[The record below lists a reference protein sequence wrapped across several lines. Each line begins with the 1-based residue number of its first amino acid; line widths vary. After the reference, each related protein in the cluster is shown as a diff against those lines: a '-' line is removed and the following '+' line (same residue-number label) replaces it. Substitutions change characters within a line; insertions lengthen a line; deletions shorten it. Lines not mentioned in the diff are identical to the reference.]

1 MLRTRVRGKGNL
13 VAEQGG
19 GVRRRQESLGQ
30 MNVGVHRAVADLTGA
45 TGMALVR
52 AIVKGQRDARQ
63 LAKWRD
69 PRCHKSEEEIAAQL
83 TGHWREDHLFSL
95 GQALKMYE
103 AIQERIQDYERAILE
118 KLREMERE
126 ECGGKEPPEFE
137 EQGESPSDPQ
147 ARRGTAAPSV
157 VASARRGSD
166 RGSMP
171 SEWRPCR
178 RWSARTAPT

>member
-1 MLRTRVRGKGNL
+1 M
-13 VAEQGG
+13 
-19 GVRRRQESLGQ
+19 
-30 MNVGVHRAVADLTGA
+30 ADPTGA

-52 AIVKGQRDARQ
+52 AIVKGERDVRQ

-126 ECGGKEPPEFE
+126 ECGGKEPPELKNKEKAQAIRKRGE
-137 EQGESPSDPQ
+137 EPLRQALYRVRGEDL
-147 ARRGTAAPSV
+147 TA
-157 VASARRGSD
+157 
-166 RGSMP
+166 GSMP